1 MKYFLI
7 LLLSVATIL
16 SSCEKIGGDKMS
28 SITDADVRNVLTE
41 IKNKLDENI
50 PKHLERGVKQV
61 AKFWTSEDG
70 TNNDF
75 RKFCTD
81 NFIASEDTLGMVFNK
96 LSKYF
101 ESVNG
106 NFNKLALE
114 LSWTMQVQEGDIMP
128 IDLMFSGYDP
138 SSHFNNDLFK
148 NKIAFY
154 TMLNFPFYSLEE
166 KNELGKNWTRKQW
179 AYARIGDLFTS
190 RIPAEILQNIAET
203 LAKADNYIANYNI
216 YVGYL
221 VDDEGK
227 SYFEKDKKLI
237 THWNLRDELKAQY
250 AEPDGLQRQKMI
262 YKVMNRIVTQTIP
275 EPVINSGN
283 YTWNPF
289 SNMVY
294 KDNKEIKVKPEPNT
308 RYKYLLDLFRA
319 QEAEDK
325 YCPFYPSYIERSFA
339 RDMEIPQPELE
350 QIFINLVSSP
360 TVKNIAKLIKK
371 RLGRDLQPFDIW
383 YDGFKA
389 RSTISEE
396 ELSTITRK
404 KYPTPQAFAK
414 GMPGILTKLGF
425 TKDKAEWIAAHV
437 QVDPSRGAGHAAGAQ
452 MKSDKAHLRTRV
464 AQNGMDYKGYNIA
477 VHEFGHNVEQTITLQ
492 NIDYYMLHGVPN
504 TAFTEAVAFLFQKQD
519 LELLGI
525 NNSDP
530 KRNYFKT
537 LDNFWSAYEIM
548 GVSLVDMGVWKW
560 LYKHPKATPE
570 QLKETTIKIAKEIW
584 NKYYAEI
591 FGIKEQPI
599 LAVYSHMIVYP
610 LYLSAYPVGNLIEFQ
625 LGENFKGK
633 NFADELTRCLLS
645 GNITPAIWMNNAVG
659 QNISVKALI
668 DAAEESLK
676 NIE

>member
-1 MKYFLI
+1 MKYLLI
-7 LLLSVATIL
+7 ILLSVATLL
-16 SSCEKIGGDKMS
+16 SSCEKLGKEKMS
-28 SITDADVRNVLTE
+28 TIPETYADNV
-41 IKNKLDENI
+41 IAKLKKSLKTGNFE
-50 PKHLERGVKQV
+50 HLERGVKQV
-61 AKFWTSEDG
+61 AKFWTQEDG
-70 TNNDF
+70 TKEEFENFCINNF
-75 RKFCTD
+75 V
-81 NFIASEDTLGMVFNK
+81 ASQDTLDILFQK

-101 ESVNG
+101 ESIYG
-106 NFNKLALE
+106 NYNKLSLE
-114 LSWTMQVQEGDIMP
+114 LSWTMQVQDGDIMP

-138 SSHFNNDLFK
+138 SSHLHNDLFK

-154 TMLNFPFYSLEE
+154 TILNFPFYSLGE
-166 KNELGKNWTRKQW
+166 KNNFGKNWTRKQW
-179 AYARIGDLFTS
+179 AYARIGDIFTS
-190 RIPAEILQNIAET
+190 RIPADIIQNIAET

-221 VDDEGK
+221 IDDKGNI
-227 SYFEKDKKLI
+227 YFNKNKKLI

-250 AEPDGLQRQKMI
+250 ANPDGLAKQKMI
-262 YKVMNRIVTQTIP
+262 YEVMNRIVTQTIP
-275 EPVINSGN
+275 EPVINSN
-283 YTWNPF
+283 EYTWNPI
-289 SNMVY
+289 SNKVY
-294 KDNKEIKVKPEPNT
+294 KDGKEIKVQSEPNT
-308 RYKYLLDLFRA
+308 RYKYLLDLFKA

-325 YCPFYPSYIERSFA
+325 YCPFYPTYIERSFA
-339 RDMEIPQPELE
+339 RDMEIPQPELK

-360 TVKNIAKLIKK
+360 TVKNIAALIKK

-404 KYPTPQAFAK
+404 KYPTPDAFAAK
-414 GMPGILTKLGF
+414 MPEILTKLGF
-425 TKDKAEWIAAHV
+425 TKEKAHWIAAHI

-452 MKSDKAHLRTRV
+452 MKNDKAHLRTRV
-464 AQNGMDYKGYNIA
+464 AANGMNYKGYNIA

-492 NIDYYMLHGVPN
+492 DIDYYMLHGIPN
-504 TAFTEAVAFLFQKQD
+504 TAFTEAIAFLFQKRD

-525 NNSDP
+525 ENSDP
-530 KRNYFKT
+530 MRDYFKT

-570 QLKETTIKIAKEIW
+570 QLKKATIKIAKDIW
-584 NKYYAEI
+584 NKYYAEV
-591 FGIKEQPI
+591 FGIKDQPI

-625 LGENFKGK
+625 LEQNFKGK
-633 NFADELTRCLLS
+633 NFADELTRCLLV
-645 GNITPAIWMNNAVG
+645 GRITPEVWMHRAVD

-668 DAAEESLK
+668 DAAEESLEK
-676 NIE
+676 IK

>member
-1 MKYFLI
+1 MKYLLI
-7 LLLSVATIL
+7 LLITVAFVF
-16 SSCEKIGGDKMS
+16 SACEKRDGEKMS
-28 SITDADVRNVLTE
+28 SIKDNDVKNVITTIKKSLNGE
-41 IKNKLDENI
+41 IPDRI
-50 PKHLERGVKQV
+50 ERGVKQV
-61 AKFWTSEDG
+61 AEFWTSEDG
-70 TNNDF
+70 TAKDF
-75 RKFCTD
+75 RNFCVENLIT
-81 NFIASEDTLGMVFNK
+81 SPDTLDMVFLK

-101 ESVNG
+101 ESIYG

-166 KNELGKNWTRKQW
+166 KNNLGKDWTRKQW
-179 AYARIGDLFTS
+179 AYARIGDVFTS
-190 RIPAEILQNIAET
+190 RIPADILQNIAET
-203 LAKADNYIANYNI
+203 LAEADNYIANYNI

-221 VDDEGK
+221 VDDDGNT
-227 SYFEKDKKLI
+227 FFDKDKKLI

-250 AEPDGLQRQKMI
+250 ANPDGLVRQKMI
-262 YKVMNRIVTQTIP
+262 YEVMNRIVTQTIP
-275 EPVINSGN
+275 EQVINN
-283 YTWNPF
+283 NKYTWNPV
-289 SNMVY
+289 SNKVY
-294 KDNKEIKVKPEPNT
+294 QDKKEIQATPEPDT
-308 RYKYLLDLFRA
+308 RYKYLLDLFLA
-319 QEAEDK
+319 QKAEDK
-325 YCPFYPSYIERSFA
+325 YCPFYSTYIERSFA

-360 TVKNIAKLIKK
+360 TVKHVAGLIKE

-396 ELSTITRK
+396 ELSAITRK
-404 KYPTPQAFAK
+404 KYPTPEAFATK
-414 GMPGILTKLGF
+414 MPEILTKLGF
-425 TKDKAEWIAAHV
+425 TKEKAEWIAAHI

-464 AQNGMDYKGYNIA
+464 AEDGMNYKGYNIA

-504 TAFTEAVAFLFQKQD
+504 TAFTEAVAFLFQKRD

-525 NNSDP
+525 KNSDP
-530 KRNYFKT
+530 MRDYFKT

-560 LYKHPKATPE
+560 LYKHPKATPG
-570 QLKETTIKIAKEIW
+570 QLKEATIKIAKEVW
-584 NKYYAEI
+584 NKYYADV
-591 FGIKEQPI
+591 FGIKDQPI

-625 LGENFKGK
+625 LEQNFKGK
-633 NFADELTRCLLS
+633 NFADELTRCLLA
-645 GNITPAIWMNNAVG
+645 GRITPEAWMKHATG
-659 QNISVKALI
+659 ENISVKALI
-668 DAAEESLK
+668 DAAEESLN
-676 NIE
+676 NIK